1 MTPSV
6 RKLSRSAT
14 SGERIW
20 PGGFTLPAVALA
32 LSTFFLS
39 ATLLATSAYAG
50 ETRTPEEQAHSSTI
64 FGSTNVLLS
73 DGASKL
79 EAGQVEEGL
88 RLTLAGLK
96 ESVDRHDIA
105 AGHANACAGFV
116 LLQQFDQALDHC
128 NQAVEM
134 DGGNWRAFNN
144 RAAIYVAKGLFEL
157 ALRDIHAG
165 LEIAPNSRTLLESL
179 RVAQHNK
186 RIMESRSR
194 RLVPS

>member
-6 RKLSRSAT
+6 RKHNRIAT
-14 SGERIW
+14 SAEYIR
-20 PGGFTLPAVALA
+20 PTGFTLPAVALV
-32 LSTFFLS
+32 LFTFFPAASLF
-39 ATLLATSAYAG
+39 ATSAKAAD
-50 ETRTPEEQAHSSTI
+50 TKTPQEEAHSSTI